1 MPKKEQN
8 ICIIT
13 APLGENGV
21 TPLSNLVQ
29 IVKNVTAN
37 VYIISGWKGY
47 EKFCDMENIKV
58 YSNTDHI
65 IKSNLPIRILK
76 FMKIQLKTSYHLIRL
91 RKDIKTVIFFIGGE
105 GMIFPALTAKL
116 LRKKTLI
123 VLTGSPLKVSE
134 INKDPLTKILNI
146 SSKFLFKIS
155 DKIVVYSRR
164 IIHERKLENYEQ
176 KIIVGHEHFL
186 NLKLFKIKTQI
197 DKRKNLIG
205 YIGALAEIKGIE
217 NFIQAIPEI
226 LTEKNNFKFILIGDG
241 PLMDKIKEF
250 RDANHLQENIILTG
264 WINHNDLPRYL
275 NEFKLLI
282 LPSYTE
288 GLPNVI
294 LEAMACGTPVITTN
308 VGAIPD
314 IIQDEHT
321 GFIMDD
327 NSEETIR
334 INITRA
340 LQHPQLNVIVQNAN
354 ILVNKEFNYNNT
366 LNLWKK
372 ILQDK

>member
-8 ICIIT
+8 ISIIT

-164 IIHERKLENYEQ
+164 IIHERKLENY
-176 KIIVGHEHFL
+176 
-186 NLKLFKIKTQI
+186 
-197 DKRKNLIG
+197 
-205 YIGALAEIKGIE
+205 
-217 NFIQAIPEI
+217 
-226 LTEKNNFKFILIGDG
+226 
-241 PLMDKIKEF
+241 
-250 RDANHLQENIILTG
+250 
-264 WINHNDLPRYL
+264 
-275 NEFKLLI
+275 
-282 LPSYTE
+282 
-288 GLPNVI
+288 
-294 LEAMACGTPVITTN
+294 
-308 VGAIPD
+308 
-314 IIQDEHT
+314 
-321 GFIMDD
+321 
-327 NSEETIR
+327 
-334 INITRA
+334 
-340 LQHPQLNVIVQNAN
+340 
-354 ILVNKEFNYNNT
+354 
-366 LNLWKK
+366 
-372 ILQDK
+372 

>member
-1 MPKKEQN
+1 M
-8 ICIIT
+8 
-13 APLGENGV
+13 
-21 TPLSNLVQ
+21 
-29 IVKNVTAN
+29 
-37 VYIISGWKGY
+37 
-47 EKFCDMENIKV
+47 
-58 YSNTDHI
+58 
-65 IKSNLPIRILK
+65 
-76 FMKIQLKTSYHLIRL
+76 
-91 RKDIKTVIFFIGGE
+91 
-105 GMIFPALTAKL
+105 
-116 LRKKTLI
+116 
-123 VLTGSPLKVSE
+123 
-134 INKDPLTKILNI
+134 
-146 SSKFLFKIS
+146 
-155 DKIVVYSRR
+155 
-164 IIHERKLENYEQ
+164 
-176 KIIVGHEHFL
+176 
-186 NLKLFKIKTQI
+186 
-197 DKRKNLIG
+197 
-205 YIGALAEIKGIE
+205 AEIKGIE